1 MSLEKDINKQIN
13 IIIKKRKEKR
23 TNAFSRSIHD
33 MRLLGKATK
42 ERKNSYFRFF
52 LFLID
57 RPILSPSSQM
67 HFLLIPIARALHAKS
82 SGSLSFNW

>member
-33 MRLLGKATK
+33 MRLLG
-42 ERKNSYFRFF
+42 R
-52 LFLID
+52 
-57 RPILSPSSQM
+57 
-67 HFLLIPIARALHAKS
+67 
-82 SGSLSFNW
+82 